1 MKTLGGG
8 GEAWEAPGQRGL
20 FPEKLWELSINTI
33 PSQSFLFF
41 FPSQTA
47 IEVLDMKSCL
57 FLSLYFSTAPI
68 AESENVSLKWISQ
81 PNLLLGDRGP
91 CWVLLGA
98 QAREK
103 VTFFSRCPTT
113 IQPL

>member
-1 MKTLGGG
+1 MEVERRGRLRGRGASSQKRSGSSPLTLSLLN
-8 GEAWEAPGQRGL
+8 L
-20 FPEKLWELSINTI
+20 F
-33 PSQSFLFF
+33 FFF

-57 FLSLYFSTAPI
+57 VLALNFSTAPI
-68 AESENVSLKWISQ
+68 GESEKVSLKWISQ

-103 VTFFSRCPTT
+103 VTFFSRYPTT

>member
-1 MKTLGGG
+1 MVEVERL
-8 GEAWEAPGQRGL
+8 WEALEQRGL
-20 FPEKLWELSINTI
+20 FPGKLWELSINTI
-33 PSQSFLFF
+33 PSESFFF

-47 IEVLDMKSCL
+47 TEAFDTKSCL
-57 FLSLYFSTAPI
+57 VLALNFSTVPI
-68 AESENVSLKWISQ
+68 AESEKVSLKWTSQ
-81 PNLLLGDRGP
+81 PNLLVGDRGP

-103 VTFFSRCPTT
+103 GTFFSRCPTT